1 MFIFLWPYLVIA
13 TTIVC
18 VEKIMSNGQD
28 IHISMETAM
37 IQATELGEILNVGP
51 AAINNIRNR
60 NNLEDGTDTI
70 AAKNGRRYYTPQGI
84 RKILEHK
91 GYDFSRKNISVCNV
105 KGGVG
110 KTTISVNLAKKIS
123 TLGFKTLLV
132 DIDKQG
138 NATDQIWPEGNE
150 KQFPS
155 LIDVVEGNAH
165 LKDTIIPITDS
176 LSLLPSNLKNQLLE
190 GKIIEKRINLQTFFS
205 RHMDNLDY
213 DVVIFD
219 TEPNLS
225 SVNLMA
231 LAYSSLNIAPVRLD
245 KNSIDGLEL
254 LLGFLRDQSE
264 EWQGL
269 NLETKALINGF
280 DKRML
285 GEAVRKI
292 ADVKELG
299 VSTFEAAIRTDSTFV
314 KAQDTLEIKKSTK
327 AYEDITTVA
336 IELLGLGEA
345 LQ

>member
-60 NNLEDGTDTI
+60 NNLIDGADTV

-84 RKILEHK
+84 KKILEHK

-110 KTTISVNLAKKIS
+110 KTTISVNLARKIS

-138 NATDQIWPEGNE
+138 NATDQLWPEGAE
-150 KQFPS
+150 TQFPC
-155 LIDVVEGNAH
+155 LLDVIEGSVN
-165 LKDTIIPITDS
+165 LKDTIIPISDT
-176 LSLLPSNLKNQLLE
+176 LSLLPSNLKNQLLD
-190 GKIIEKRINLQTFFS
+190 GKIVEKGINQGTFFS
-205 RHMDNLDY
+205 RHMDSLDY

-225 SVNLMA
+225 KVNLMA

-245 KNSIDGLEL
+245 KNSIDGLDL
-254 LLGFLRDQSE
+254 LLGFIEVQSK
-264 EWQGL
+264 EWPNMQ
-269 NLETKALINGF
+269 LETKALINCF
-280 DKRML
+280 DQRML
-285 GEAVRKI
+285 KTSLEKI
-292 ADVKELG
+292 ADLKQIG
-299 VSTFEAAIRTDSTFV
+299 VDAFNTALRTDTSFV
-314 KAQDTLEIKKSTK
+314 KAQDSQTIKKSTK
-327 AYEDITTVA
+327 AYEDITSLT